1 MGADQEAAKEMK
13 KAGAAAATTPII
25 ALTAQKTHD
34 DQAAAHEAGCDT
46 FVEKPIDPERLFEA
60 VKRVLG

>member
-1 MGADQEAAKEMK
+1 
-13 KAGAAAATTPII
+13 
-25 ALTAQKTHD
+25 LTAQKTHD